1 MPKGQRAEVGT
12 RRKTQN
18 GYWTTKTED
27 GWKYDHQLVVE
38 QYLGRP
44 LERDED
50 IRFKDKNKDN
60 LDPDNLEVITTTK
73 KVPSLTSLNKIR
85 SRLDKVE
92 EKFMEEIQQMR
103 TALDELESE
112 ISREAL

>member
-1 MPKGQRAEVGT
+1 MPRGQTAEVGA

-18 GYWTTKTED
+18 GYWTTKTEA

-38 QYLGRP
+38 QSLGRP
-44 LERDED
+44 LDRDED

-60 LDPDNLEVITTTK
+60 LDPDNLEVITTVK

-85 SRLDKVE
+85 TRLDKVE
-92 EKFMEEIQQMR
+92 EKFTEEIQQIR

-112 ISREAL
+112 ISSEAL